1 MFLFAKFSS
10 FLSMITAPFRWF
22 WRQVCKI
29 FPERDFTIMT
39 TPIGLV
45 RSFHQTSF
53 WRFSR
58 ACFWMGLSVWAFW
71 STYIYVYHRPMLQAR
86 TAELEAVK
94 KQHTTQMSDLVS
106 YHKRFVELHRDM
118 SAIDNQILEAKKV
131 SEPVSADLMKRRLN
145 TWVQIDFLQQKLD
158 EIYRDGSY
166 APDAKKFSELQLD
179 YELIKE
185 ENRQV
190 RKWNKELE
198 ESMVAISSADSQ
210 IVERVSSL
218 TTNGIENIS
227 KDLRKISSVLAS
239 LGLNERKLAEKASKA
254 ETPAVGNKPVGDFN
268 LAKNIDPKYQKLAE
282 QVQLWQGLE
291 RTKTML
297 PLGIPIKGK
306 TRVTSHYGERSDP
319 FDGLPTMHKGI
330 DFAGQVGTPLY
341 AVAPGKV
348 IQAGDR
354 FGYGQAVEI
363 DNGLGFT
370 TLYAH
375 LSEIMVK
382 RGDWV
387 KANDLVG
394 LGGSSGRSTGP
405 HLHYE
410 IRYNGQP
417 FNPYTFIK
425 ANE

>member
-1 MFLFAKFSS
+1 MYLFAKFSS
-10 FLSMITAPFRWF
+10 FLSMLTAPFRWA
-22 WRQVCKI
+22 WRQICHI

-39 TPIGLV
+39 TPSGLV

-71 STYIYVYHRPMLQAR
+71 STYIYVYHRPMLQQR
-86 TAELEAVK
+86 TAELEAMRA
-94 KQHTTQMSDLVS
+94 QHATQMSDLVS
-106 YHKRFVELHRDM
+106 YHKKFVELQRDM
-118 SAIDNQILEAKKV
+118 TSIDNQILEAKKMG
-131 SEPVSADLMKRRLN
+131 EAASADLLKRRLN
-145 TWVQIDFLQQKLD
+145 TWVQVDFLQQKLD
-158 EIYRDGSY
+158 EIYTNGSY
-166 APDAKKFSELQLD
+166 APEVKKFSELQLD
-179 YELIKE
+179 YELVKE

-198 ESMVAISSADSQ
+198 DSMIAVKSADFQ
-210 IVERVSSL
+210 IVERVSAL
-218 TTNGIENIS
+218 TANGIEAIN
-227 KDLRKISSVLAS
+227 KDLRKIGSTLAS
-239 LGLNERKLAEKASKA
+239 LGLDDQKLAEKANKS
-254 ETPAVGNKPVGDFN
+254 ESPAIGEPVKDFN
-268 LAKNIDPKYQKLAE
+268 LAKNIDPKYEELAR

-297 PLGIPIKGK
+297 PLGVPLKGK
-306 TRVTSHYGERSDP
+306 TRLTSHYGVRSDP
-319 FDGLPTMHKGI
+319 FDGIPTMHKGI
-330 DFAGQVGTPLY
+330 DFSGQIGTPLY

-354 FGYGQAVEI
+354 FGYGTSVEI

-375 LSEIMVK
+375 LSEKFVN

-387 KANDLVG
+387 KVNDIIG

-410 IRYNGQP
+410 IRYNGAP

-425 ANE
+425 AKE

>member
-10 FLSMITAPFRWF
+10 FTSMLAAPFHWV
-22 WRQVCKI
+22 WRQVARV

-39 TPIGLV
+39 TPSGVV

-58 ACFWMGLSVWAFW
+58 ATFWFCLTVWAFW
-71 STYIYVYHRPMLQAR
+71 STYIYVYHRPMLQSR
-86 TAELEAVK
+86 TAELAAARAK
-94 KQHTTQMSDLVS
+94 HAAHMSDLVS
-106 YHKRFVELHRDM
+106 YHQKFVELHRDM
-118 SAIDNQILEAKKV
+118 TAIDNQILEAKKV
-131 SEPVSADLMKRRLN
+131 GEPAAADLLKRRLN
-145 TWVQIDFLQQKLD
+145 TWVQIDFLQQKLED
-158 EIYRDGSY
+158 MYRNGNY
-166 APDAKKFSELQLD
+166 APEFKKLADLQLEYD
-179 YELIKE
+179 LVRE

-198 ESMVAISSADSQ
+198 ESMVSINSADAQ
-210 IVERVSSL
+210 IVDRVSSL
-218 TTNGIENIS
+218 TTNGIDAIRR
-227 KDLRKISSVLAS
+227 DLRKIGSILAS
-239 LGLNERKLAEKASKA
+239 LGLSDQKLAEKANKA
-254 ETPAVGNKPVGDFN
+254 DSPAVGAPVKDFK
-268 LAKNIDPKYQKLAE
+268 LAQNIDPKYQRLAE

-291 RTKTML
+291 RTRTML
-297 PLGIPIKGK
+297 PLGQPIKGPLRITSGYG
-306 TRVTSHYGERSDP
+306 TRNDP
-319 FDGLPTMHKGI
+319 FDGTPTMHKGI
-330 DFAGQVGTPLY
+330 DFSGQIGTPLY

-354 FGYGQAVEI
+354 FGYGESVEI

-375 LSEIMVK
+375 LSKTVVR
-382 RGDWV
+382 RGDQV
-387 KANDLVG
+387 KVGDLIG

-410 IRYNGQP
+410 IRYNGSP

-425 ANE
+425 AKE